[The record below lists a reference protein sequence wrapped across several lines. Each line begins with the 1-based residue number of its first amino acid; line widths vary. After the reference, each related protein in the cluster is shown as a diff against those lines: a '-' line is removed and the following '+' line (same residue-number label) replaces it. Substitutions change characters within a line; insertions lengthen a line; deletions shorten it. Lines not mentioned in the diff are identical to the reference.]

1 MTAWQKYEQLQDDTL
16 AKVGRLLDDTLGQGT
31 AALWL
36 LFFVIIDGCDVDTA
50 LN

>member
-1 MTAWQKYEQLQDDTL
+1 MTHWQKSEQLQDDTL
-16 AKVGRLLDDTLGQGT
+16 AKVGRLLDDTLDQGT

-36 LFFVIIDGCDVDTA
+36 LFFVIIDGCDVDTV